1 MLNFTHIEGI
11 VVRNWAYEGARFIR
25 VACYPDPGRTLKR
38 REDGKEDPEYVTLR
52 FEPALARAVMG
63 IREGE
68 RIRAHGWLASREYA
82 FVLSDYVAMLGGDPA
97 AQEALRELAGRC
109 GDRVWKSHVLTEVVI
124 EQFQVLSGPALAALR
139 PEAAAGKPAAVDGKS
154 AAEPPAA
161 REKGA
166 RRRAEQ
172 PPETATPEGTPA
184 AAA

>member
-68 RIRAHGWLASREYA
+68 RIRAMAGWPVVSMLSCCPITSR
-82 FVLSDYVAMLGGDPA
+82 
-97 AQEALRELAGRC
+97 C
-109 GDRVWKSHVLTEVVI
+109 
-124 EQFQVLSGPALAALR
+124 LAAIRQPRKLCASS
-139 PEAAAGKPAAVDGKS
+139 PVAAATGSGS
-154 AAEPPAA
+154 
-161 REKGA
+161 R
-166 RRRAEQ
+166 
-172 PPETATPEGTPA
+172 TF
-184 AAA
+184 